1 MNFFWLVLEV
11 SANMLVELG
20 AIVIIT
26 PRFLFV
32 GIVVAIVGRAWG
44 KIYMNVGMVVKR
56 ELSKAKAPVLA
67 K

>member
-1 MNFFWLVLEV
+1 M
-11 SANMLVELG
+11 MLIELG
-20 AIVIIT
+20 TIVVIT

-32 GIVVAIVGRAWG
+32 GIVVALVGLVWG
-44 KIYMNVGMVVKR
+44 QLYMNVGMVVKR

>member
-1 MNFFWLVLEV
+1 LRFFWAVLEV
-11 SANMLVELG
+11 SANMLIELG

-32 GIVVAIVGRAWG
+32 GIVVAIVGLAWG
-44 KIYMNVGMVVKR
+44 KVYMNVGMVVKR